1 MASFWVTACS
11 SPSSFNVA
19 SGTEEA
25 NEHCSKSS
33 AQKAVEEE
41 VSTGVDTQHG
51 VAGGQKVLRQFCV
64 GHFCYLRDVV
74 DGGRQTTQ
82 EEADGNAENYQCQ
95 TVF

>member
-51 VAGGQKVLRQFCV
+51 VAGRQQVV
-64 GHFCYLRDVV
+64 GRVWRHLGNLRDVE
-74 DGGRQTTQ
+74 DGGNETAN
-82 EEADGNAENYQCQ
+82 EEADGYAKDD
-95 TVF
+95 